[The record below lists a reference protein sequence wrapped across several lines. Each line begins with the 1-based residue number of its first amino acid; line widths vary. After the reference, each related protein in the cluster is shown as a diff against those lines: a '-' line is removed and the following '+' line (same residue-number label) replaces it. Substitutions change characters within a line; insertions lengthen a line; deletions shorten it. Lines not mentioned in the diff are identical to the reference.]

1 MRAGNFKSVIA
12 LTLLAAGLAVSIPYS
27 GRAQDQAKQIDLM
40 SPVPACASDPNKLGI
55 ERVVEIDTTG
65 GGIYGNSHPHNNF
78 LNDHEVVLTFDD
90 GPMRAYT
97 RRILAALDA
106 HCTRAT
112 FFMVGRMAAADPA
125 MVKEVLS
132 AGHTVGSHTWSHK
145 NLRPLG
151 LLKGKSEFEMGYS
164 AVTKA
169 AEQPIAP
176 FFRFPYLSE
185 SRSVIEYLK
194 SRNTATFFID
204 VDSKDYQTRDPKLA
218 FNRIMTQLNALHK
231 GIILMH
237 DIQPSTAGMIR
248 QLLDT
253 LHDKGYKVVHIVP
266 KTTSDT
272 VAGYDGS
279 ATSAIAAN
287 ATKLKEQP
295 LASRSVVWTMASPAG
310 KTAAPSAT
318 PAALAPPPATRPA
331 PAANAAQTGA
341 VATASVKPAEGS
353 APSEELPWGSNAKP
367 APAVKPA
374 ATAARKPVQRRDEE
388 LPWQARVFSN

>member
-1 MRAGNFKSVIA
+1 MRGNLKGVIA
-12 LTLLAAGLAVSIPYS
+12 LTLLASGLAAMRPHS
-27 GRAQDQAKQIDLM
+27 GHAQDQTRAVDLM
-40 SPVPACASDPNKLGI
+40 SPVPACASDAGKLGI
-55 ERVVEIDTTG
+55 ERIVEIDTTG
-65 GGIYGNSHPHNNF
+65 GGLYGNVSPHNNF

-97 RRILAALDA
+97 RRVLSALDA

-145 NLRPLG
+145 NLRPIG
-151 LLKGKSEFEMGYS
+151 LLKGRSEFEMGLS

-185 SRSVIEYLK
+185 SRPVVEYLK
-194 SRNTATFFID
+194 SRNTAAFFID
-204 VDSKDYQTRDPKLA
+204 IDSKDYQTRDPKLT
-218 FNRIMTQLNALHK
+218 FNRIMTQLNSLHK

-266 KTTSDT
+266 KTTSET

-279 ATSAIAAN
+279 ATSAIEAKAA
-287 ATKLKEQP
+287 KLREQP
-295 LASRSVVWTMASPAG
+295 LASRSVVWTMASPAA
-310 KTAAPSAT
+310 KAAAPGAA
-318 PAALAPPPATRPA
+318 PAEAP
-331 PAANAAQTGA
+331 PAANSAASKPQAGTLS
-341 VATASVKPAEGS
+341 TASVKPPEASGQ
-353 APSEELPWGSNAKP
+353 AEELPWDGSNKP
-367 APAVKPA
+367 APAASRTPSP
-374 ATAARKPVQRRDEE
+374 AARKPVQRREEE